1 MGISYSSTLFKA
13 FSCSRKVY
21 NFTRPEKKFP
31 ILLILMQT
39 DK

>member
-21 NFTRPEKKFP
+21 NFTRPEKIPYLADFNAN
-31 ILLILMQT
+31 
-39 DK
+39 